1 MTSPR
6 SPSVS
11 TSLRRIAWAIW
22 SRRLPVCDV
31 RQEPHLT
38 RPLDRGGELGLVAA
52 AGAGHARGADLALV
66 ADRAAQRREV
76 LVVDDVDLLPA
87 ERARLEAPA
96 GSALAARAALAVPR
110 LCSTTLL
117 RHCAPVYSLLR

>member
-11 TSLRRIAWAIW
+11 TSFRRIAWAMW

-31 RQEPHLT
+31 RQETQLT
-38 RPLDRGGELGLVAA
+38 RPLDRGGELGLVTA
-52 AGAGHARGADLALV
+52 AGAGHARRADLPLV
-66 ADRAAQRREV
+66 ADRATERREV

-87 ERARLEAPA
+87 ERAWLDAPA
-96 GSALAARAALAVPR
+96 RGALAADAALAVPR
-110 LCSTTLL
+110 LSSTTLL
-117 RHCAPVYSLLR
+117 